1 MPTHARRL
9 AFVASSSL
17 AASLLL
23 AGGCV
28 MGSPS
33 ADEASAADLAGRWS
47 SRVDGL
53 ELDLRGDG
61 SFTIVP
67 PASSNR
73 GPISGLWTEEGGA
86 ITFRNDA
93 DAAAC
98 PDVPGRYRWSFD
110 EDGTLVFDLVSD
122 DCPPRQAHMDDGFTR
137 LGS

>member
-1 MPTHARRL
+1 
-9 AFVASSSL
+9 
-17 AASLLL
+17 
-23 AGGCV
+23 
-28 MGSPS
+28 
-33 ADEASAADLAGRWS
+33 
-47 SRVDGL
+47 
-53 ELDLRGDG
+53 
-61 SFTIVP
+61 
-67 PASSNR
+67 

-110 EDGTLVFDLVSD
+110 ADGALVFDLVSD